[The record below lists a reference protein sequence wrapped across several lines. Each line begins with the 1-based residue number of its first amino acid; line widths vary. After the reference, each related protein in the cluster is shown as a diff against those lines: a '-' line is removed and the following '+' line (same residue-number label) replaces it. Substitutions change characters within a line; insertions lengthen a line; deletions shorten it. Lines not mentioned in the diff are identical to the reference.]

1 MHHVSILE
9 RGPPARA
16 DLPQLGSS
24 LREMEGVVGLV
35 GESAAIRR
43 VCQLARRVAPSKASV
58 LLSGESGTGKGELA
72 RIIHQSSPRRRAPFI
87 QLQCAALSESLLESE
102 LFGHEKGS
110 FTGASGRRLGRFE
123 QAHGGTIFLDEVAE
137 IPFAIQVK
145 LLRVLQEKAFER
157 VGGNQTVTVDVRLI
171 AATNKDLVAEVEAGR
186 FREDLF
192 YRLKVV
198 HIEMPPLRDRAG
210 DILLLGSHFLQ
221 RFSAE
226 NNKQVL
232 GFSKEALACLLEYR
246 WPGNVRE
253 LENSIER
260 AVVLGDGPRVELEDL
275 PREVSPASQGS
286 VRIPGSTLAEIERY
300 AIMTS
305 LEACRGSTA
314 KTAELL
320 GIGVRTI
327 QYRVQQYG
335 LAEKQYPPGND

>member
-1 MHHVSILE
+1 MQEGSILE
-9 RGPPARA
+9 RAPPAHA
-16 DLPQLGSS
+16 GVPELEAKSNGV
-24 LREMEGVVGLV
+24 EGFAGLV
-35 GESAAIRR
+35 GESPAIRR
-43 VCQLARRVAPSKASV
+43 VCQLAKRVAPSKASV
-58 LLSGESGTGKGELA
+58 LISGESGTGKGELA

-110 FTGASGRRLGRFE
+110 FTGASGRRMGRFE
-123 QAHGGTIFLDEVAE
+123 QADGGTIFLDEVAE

-171 AATNKDLVAEVEAGR
+171 AATNRDLVAEVDAGR

-198 HIEMPPLRDRAG
+198 HIEMPPLRARAG
-210 DILLLGSHFLQ
+210 DIPLLGAHFLQ
-221 RFSAE
+221 RFAAE
-226 NNKQVL
+226 NDKRLL
-232 GFSKEALACLLEYR
+232 GFSEEALACLLAYR

-275 PREVSPASQGS
+275 PREVSPANQGS

-305 LEACRGSTA
+305 LDACHGSTA

-335 LAEKQYPPGND
+335 LADKRYPQDDA